1 MQSTMLTQYGQT
13 VESGIWEYRENVILP
28 ALLARFTDAQV
39 SLYAAMSEA
48 VENGTNRFF
57 AYSVTDEEFDAVL
70 QTYRLS
76 NPLSALAEFTFVP
89 EEGVVEVDYVLSEEA
104 HLAAIENWHELVER
118 IVTHALVQGNE
129 VQTAAQLYQY
139 LTETLDFP
147 PEADAEATDAAAEWL
162 PEAGSENAVFYP
174 SAYYAL
180 SENIVS
186 ENDAA
191 SIYAYL
197 LMQVGVECMLIQEA
211 PQAANADAE
220 LAETEPSEPHIWAV
234 FALNDQWNHRLR
246 PNRATC
252 RRKRKCL
259 RRRKHPCRR
268 KRSSLRPRRE
278 WRIKTRMTC
287 PPTRRRRLNLSSAIT
302 MSVGRAWFRATKR
315 AWAFP
320 CCFRATMGRPFSIT
334 MEKPSRWQARA
345 VVRRAYP
352 W

>member
-1 MQSTMLTQYGQT
+1 
-13 VESGIWEYRENVILP
+13 
-28 ALLARFTDAQV
+28 
-39 SLYAAMSEA
+39 MSEA

-234 FALNDQWNHRLR
+234 FALNDQWSHADAEMDIYNRRNPDAEMDVLGHFGMDDALR
-246 PNRATC
+246 AESVDAENGYEMVVPACMLPTDSADTDAENPFIVPECSGRYNR
-252 RRKRKCL
+252 
-259 RRRKHPCRR
+259 
-268 KRSSLRPRRE
+268 
-278 WRIKTRMTC
+278 
-287 PPTRRRRLNLSSAIT
+287 N
-302 MSVGRAWFRATKR
+302 
-315 AWAFP
+315 
-320 CCFRATMGRPFSIT
+320 
-334 MEKPSRWQARA
+334 A
-345 VVRRAYP
+345 VDETVVILDGEGN
-352 W
+352 